1 MNMSSFRRNLAYL
14 IFAQGLNYLIPL
26 LIFPY
31 LARVLGTVN
40 FGKLSFATTI
50 VLYCC
55 ICIDFGFIFSATK
68 KMAELNRKKLP
79 VNQVFWDVLFAKLVI
94 FSIVI
99 SVVLIIGLTNEK
111 INDVLSI
118 VIVLIPQMIASLIFP
133 LWYFQAIENIKV
145 ILLSQVIA
153 KLSILPLTFIL
164 VKNSNDIHIAALI
177 QSMAFLIAASLS
189 WIYIFKN
196 KDISKPN
203 TKVFKNFIIEIKD
216 SSAFFIGGLAISIY
230 TISTPLLIGFASS
243 NYEVGIY
250 SAADKF
256 RGAIAGIF
264 IITGGA
270 IFPRVNILFVE
281 SRISAFIFLRKILMI
296 QIIILLFTCILY
308 IKFGPDIIRI
318 LLGSS
323 YSESSTL
330 STPLSLALFCS
341 VISVILCNYILIPLG
356 HKGLYYKIPLVV
368 CVLHL
373 FYTWF
378 LIKEY
383 GSYGASLG
391 IALSELVT
399 IMLLLFFCVKYGYLK
414 ELILA
419 K

>member
-1 MNMSSFRRNLAYL
+1 MSPFRKNLAYL

-31 LARVLGTVN
+31 LARILGAVN

-68 KMAELNRKKLP
+68 KIAELNRKNLP
-79 VNQVFWDVLFAKLVI
+79 INQVFWDVLFAKLVI
-94 FSIVI
+94 FLIVLL
-99 SVVLIIGLTNEK
+99 VVFIIGFTNEK
-111 INDVLSI
+111 INDVFNI

-133 LWYFQAIENIKV
+133 LWYFQAIENIKI

-164 VKNSNDIHIAALI
+164 VKNSNDVLIAAII

-196 KDISKPN
+196 SDISKPN
-203 TKVFKNFIIEIKD
+203 TNVFNNFLVEIKD
-216 SSAFFIGGLAISIY
+216 SSAFFLGGLAISVY
-230 TISTPLLIGFASS
+230 TISTPILIGFASS

-256 RGAIAGIF
+256 RAAIAGIF

-270 IFPRVNILFVE
+270 IFPRVNILFIE
-281 SRISAFIFLRKILMI
+281 NRASAFLFLKKILMV
-296 QIIILLFTCILY
+296 QVIILVFTCILY
-308 IKFGPDIIRI
+308 IKFGPSIIGI
-318 LLGSS
+318 ILGST
-323 YSESSTL
+323 YSESAKLTN
-330 STPLSLALFCS
+330 PLAVALFCS

-356 HKGLYYKIPLVV
+356 HKSLYYKIPLIV
-368 CVLHL
+368 CILHVI
-373 FYTWF
+373 YTWL
-378 LIKEY
+378 LIKSF

-391 IALSELVT
+391 IAISEIVT
-399 IMLLLFFCVKYGYLK
+399 ILLLLVFCIKYGYLK